1 MEEYKKIKIK
11 KELSSDNTNKI
22 SQNTLRFDAYFGS

>member
-1 MEEYKKIKIK
+1 MEEYKKKKK